1 MKLEYFALITVLT
14 AIIVVPFVFFWY
26 DHTGFVQEMV
36 RVAIVDYQQV
46 VPNWNNLQDSD
57 PAQVVQLAITAHSNI
72 SYVMQGSWQLEEMYK
87 YRDSLYLVMAAAT
100 HDSPDL
106 NETLQVAAQTYEEWI
121 FANTY
126 FVENRLYAMRHTF

>member
-14 AIIVVPFVFFWY
+14 AIIVVPFVLFWY

-36 RVAIVDYQQV
+36 QVAIVDYQEV

-72 SYVMQGSWQLEEMYK
+72 SYVMRGSWQLEEMYK
-87 YRDSLYLVMAAAT
+87 YRDSLYDVMAAAT

-106 NETLQVAAQTYEEWI
+106 DEALQVAAQTYEAWLS
-121 FANTY
+121 ANTY
-126 FVENRLYAMRHTF
+126 FVENRLYAMRYTF

>member
-57 PAQVVQLAITAHSNI
+57 PAQVVQLAITAHGNM
-72 SYVMQGSWQLEEMYK
+72 SYVMRGSWQLEEMYK